1 MLLYGLGGL
10 GMRIPGSMIIFFVL
24 FIGALALI
32 PVISFLQIEPLPG
45 DMTVSL
51 ANHHVF
57 LPFTQSLIASVVL
70 ALLFSWAK
78 K

>member
-1 MLLYGLGGL
+1 
-10 GMRIPGSMIIFFVL
+10 MRIPGSMIL
-24 FIGALALI
+24 FSILFLGSLALI
-32 PVISFLQIEPLPG
+32 PAVSFLQIEPLPG
-45 DMTVSL
+45 DMTVTL

-57 LPFTQSLIASVVL
+57 LPFTQSLIGSVVL